1 MEEFFKTIMFLGV
14 IIGLVFI
21 LITNLS
27 PNRKDKSIL
36 YLNLFV
42 LFFILNNLQI
52 TLADYHYLP
61 LNFFQRK
68 LLIPFYVLIIPC
80 FYTFVTYYLKAEK
93 KIQSFVVISSVLF
106 LIEVVIRIVLAFL
119 FYDDRSN
126 FFVAK
131 YAQIEEI
138 INVFFT
144 LFLYFKVVYI
154 FFNQSK
160 LYENISSFDNMNW
173 IKKFLLFGFIIL
185 LLWVF
190 AIVFNI
196 KEVLSP
202 NIPVYYPLRLS
213 SSFIIFWIAYYGF
226 FKYKL
231 LTERIVLRREI
242 EKSKIHLSPN
252 SKTDDN
258 FSKIE
263 QYIMEEKKYLNPL
276 LSVETVSMELNIS
289 ARALSNITKTYSSM
303 NLLDYIN
310 HFRVEE
316 AKLILIHPEYSNY
329 TISSIGFECGFNSKA
344 TFYRVFSKFTST
356 TPTEFRSK
364 NN

>member
-1 MEEFFKTIMFLGV
+1 MEEFFKTIMFLGF

-190 AIVFNI
+190 AIVFNYLFELLCYLI
-196 KEVLSP
+196 LKLSALIIALELPSKEFL
-202 NIPVYYPLRLS
+202 
-213 SSFIIFWIAYYGF
+213 
-226 FKYKL
+226 
-231 LTERIVLRREI
+231 
-242 EKSKIHLSPN
+242 HL
-252 SKTDDN
+252 
-258 FSKIE
+258 
-263 QYIMEEKKYLNPL
+263 Q
-276 LSVETVSMELNIS
+276 
-289 ARALSNITKTYSSM
+289 
-303 NLLDYIN
+303 NLLVLKRN
-310 HFRVEE
+310 WHP
-316 AKLILIHPEYSNY
+316 KSLIRHADLIQHLQS
-329 TISSIGFECGFNSKA
+329 
-344 TFYRVFSKFTST
+344 
-356 TPTEFRSK
+356 
-364 NN
+364 

>member
-1 MEEFFKTIMFLGV
+1 MEEFFKGIMFLGV
-14 IIGLVFI
+14 VIGLIFI
-21 LITNLS
+21 FITNLS
-27 PNRKDKSIL
+27 PKRKDKSII

-42 LFFILNNLQI
+42 LSFILNNLQI

-93 KIQSFVVISSVLF
+93 KIQSFVLISTVLF
-106 LIEVVIRIVLAFL
+106 LIEIGIRIVVSF
-119 FYDDRSN
+119 FYYHETTP
-126 FFVAK
+126 FVVAK

-138 INVFFT
+138 INVCYT
-144 LFLYFKVVYI
+144 LFLYFKVVHI
-154 FFNQSK
+154 FLNQSK
-160 LYENISSFDNMNW
+160 LYENISSYDNMNW

-190 AIVFNI
+190 AILFNI

-213 SSFIIFWIAYYGF
+213 SSLIIFWIAYYGF

-231 LTERIVLRREI
+231 LTERIELRREI
-242 EKSKIHLSPN
+242 GKSTLNISLKL
-252 SKTDDN
+252 KTDDS

-263 QYIMEEKKYLNPL
+263 QYIMDEKRYLYPL
-276 LSVETVSMELNIS
+276 LSLETISIELNIS
-289 ARALSNITKTYSSM
+289 SRTLSNITKTYRSM
-303 NLLDYIN
+303 TLLDYIN

-316 AKLILIHPEYSNY
+316 AKLILMNPEYSNY
-329 TISSIGFECGFNSKA
+329 TITAIGFECGFNSKA
-344 TFYRVFSKFTST
+344 TFYRVFSKFTNT
-356 TPTEFRSK
+356 TPTDYRSK